1 MTGPMWIAARTKDS
15 HTKKFPP
22 TSHLSPFWYKRSLNS
37 KLVNTV
43 LQDTGPP
50 SSQSAGFLNKVNVPC
65 PSNFSLNLM
74 PCCVVSSMSF
84 ELVNS
89 MINNN
94 YNALQQLWL
103 VGCTCG
109 LCSCGAWAWLGQS
122 MWDFPEAG
130 IEPVSSALAGEVLT
144 TGPPG
149 KS

>member
-1 MTGPMWIAARTKDS
+1 MTGPMWIATRTKDS

-37 KLVNTV
+37 NLVNTV

-65 PSNFSLNLM
+65 PNNFSLN
-74 PCCVVSSMSF
+74 CCVVSSMSF
-84 ELVNS
+84 ELLNS

-94 YNALQQLWL
+94 YNALPVAVARGLYMWTLQLWRMGL
-103 VGCTCG
+103 VGPEHG
-109 LCSCGAWAWLGQS
+109 DL
-122 MWDFPEAG
+122 PEAG